1 MIVIMIVIPVVLS
14 FPSMFFPVPPLMM
27 LIPTTLP
34 FGMQFS
40 PPFIRFAAVL
50 APVMDRPVQSGFRFF
65 DGMSALLSF
74 IGLHEG
80 CCCKQQKRP
89 RHYRCHC
96 CFSKSSIQDSLLSVS
111 MSATL
116 SPCCEFHPSA

>member
-1 MIVIMIVIPVVLS
+1 MIAIMIMLPIVLS
-14 FPSMFFPVPPLMM
+14 LPSMFSPIPPLVM

-34 FGMQFS
+34 FGIQFS

-50 APVMDRPVQSGFRFF
+50 APVMDRPVQSGFRLF

-80 CCCKQQKRP
+80 CCYK
-89 RHYRCHC
+89 
-96 CFSKSSIQDSLLSVS
+96 
-111 MSATL
+111 
-116 SPCCEFHPSA
+116 

>member
-1 MIVIMIVIPVVLS
+1 MIVIMIVIPIVLS

-50 APVMDRPVQSGFRFF
+50 APVMDRPVQSGFRLF

-80 CCCKQQKRP
+80 CCYK
-89 RHYRCHC
+89 
-96 CFSKSSIQDSLLSVS
+96 
-111 MSATL
+111 
-116 SPCCEFHPSA
+116 

>member
-1 MIVIMIVIPVVLS
+1 MIVIMIVIPIVLS

-27 LIPTTLP
+27 LPTTLP

-50 APVMDRPVQSGFRFF
+50 APVMDRPVQSGFRLF

-80 CCCKQQKRP
+80 CCYK
-89 RHYRCHC
+89 
-96 CFSKSSIQDSLLSVS
+96 
-111 MSATL
+111 
-116 SPCCEFHPSA
+116 

>member
-14 FPSMFFPVPPLMM
+14 LPSMFSPIPPLVM

-34 FGMQFS
+34 FGIQFS
-40 PPFIRFAAVL
+40 PPFIGFAAVL

-65 DGMSALLSF
+65 DGMSALFSF

-80 CCCKQQKRP
+80 CCYK
-89 RHYRCHC
+89 
-96 CFSKSSIQDSLLSVS
+96 
-111 MSATL
+111 
-116 SPCCEFHPSA
+116 

>member
-14 FPSMFFPVPPLMM
+14 LPSMFFPVPPLMM

-34 FGMQFS
+34 FGIQFS

-65 DGMSALLSF
+65 DSMSALLSF

-80 CCCKQQKRP
+80 CCYK
-89 RHYRCHC
+89 
-96 CFSKSSIQDSLLSVS
+96 
-111 MSATL
+111 
-116 SPCCEFHPSA
+116 